1 MELVE
6 FKANI
11 LPLKDK
17 LFRYAKRLMQ
27 NHEEAED
34 LLQDVMLKLWVN
46 RAELD
51 RKTSVEAFAMAVTKN
66 LCIDRFR
73 SKQYQ
78 SSNMGID
85 AAELDISDRGIS
97 PHARTEQL
105 EAVEL
110 VRKAMDE
117 LPVSLRKVIELR
129 DIGGLSYQEIAEVMD
144 MNINTLKVNLSRA
157 RKKIRELLSTNYNFD
172 YNEK

>member
-1 MELVE
+1 MELEE
-6 FKANI
+6 FTANV

-17 LFRYAKRLMQ
+17 LLRYAKRLLQ
-27 NHEEAED
+27 DHDEAED
-34 LLQDVMLKLWVN
+34 LIQDTMMKLWIN
-46 RAELD
+46 REDLS
-51 RKTSVEAFAMAVTKN
+51 KKSSVEAFAMAVTKN

-78 SSNMGID
+78 TSNTGVD
-85 AAELDISDRGIS
+85 ASELEMSDRGIS
-97 PHARTEQL
+97 PLKRTEQL

-110 VRKAMDE
+110 VKISMTK
-117 LPVSLRKVIELR
+117 LPVNLRRLVELR
-129 DIGGLSYQEIAEVMD
+129 DIEGLSYQEIAEIMD

-157 RKKIRELLSTNYNFD
+157 RKKIRELLNTNYNFN

>member
-1 MELVE
+1 MELGE
-6 FKANI
+6 FTAQV

-17 LFRYAKRLMQ
+17 LFRYAKRLLQ

-34 LLQDVMLKLWVN
+34 LLQDVMVKLWVN
-46 RAELD
+46 RAELS
-51 RKTSVEAFAMAVTKN
+51 RKSSVEAFAMTVTKN

-78 SSNMGID
+78 TSNTGID
-85 AAELDISDRGIS
+85 AAELDMSDHGIS
-97 PHARTEQL
+97 PHKRAEQVEAVQFVREAMEQL
-105 EAVEL
+105 
-110 VRKAMDE
+110 
-117 LPVSLRKVIELR
+117 PVNLRRVVELR
-129 DIGGLSYQEIAEVMD
+129 DIEGMSYQEIADIMD

-157 RKKIRELLSTNYNFD
+157 RKRIRDFLKTNYNFD